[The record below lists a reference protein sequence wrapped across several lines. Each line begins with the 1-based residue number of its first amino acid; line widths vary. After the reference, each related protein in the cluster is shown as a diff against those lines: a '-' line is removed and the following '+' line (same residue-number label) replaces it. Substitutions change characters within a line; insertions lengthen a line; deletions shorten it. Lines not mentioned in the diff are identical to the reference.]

1 MSRASIDY
9 HLKSH
14 LQKLNFVMKNIFFFP
29 GYNVKQQRL
38 HIFPTVTYSVLL
50 RGAVLLKW
58 ELSVTEKQAS
68 PVVHVGLI
76 FMFQLLSHLNWHF
89 FIGGKVL
96 VRKKRGKGLRCGSK
110 KRFFLFNYMSD
121 LTSWFLIFDFYGP
134 VVQDTSWHSSFSKN
148 PQFLRN

>member
-1 MSRASIDY
+1 MSRALYWLSPQ
-9 HLKSH
+9 KSFAET
-14 LQKLNFVMKNIFFFP
+14 QFRDEKYFFFP

-68 PVVHVGLI
+68 PAIHVGLI
-76 FMFQLLSHLNWHF
+76 FLFQLLSHLNWHF
-89 FIGGKVL
+89 FTGGKVP

-110 KRFFLFNYMSD
+110 KRFSLFNYMSD

>member
-14 LQKLNFVMKNIFFFP
+14 LQKLNFMMKNIFFFP

-76 FMFQLLSHLNWHF
+76 FMFQLLSHLN
-89 FIGGKVL
+89 
-96 VRKKRGKGLRCGSK
+96 
-110 KRFFLFNYMSD
+110 
-121 LTSWFLIFDFYGP
+121 
-134 VVQDTSWHSSFSKN
+134 
-148 PQFLRN
+148 

>member
-14 LQKLNFVMKNIFFFP
+14 LQKLNFTMKNIFFFP
-29 GYNVKQQRL
+29 SYNVKRRRL
-38 HIFPTVTYSVLL
+38 HIFHTVTYSVLP

-58 ELSVTEKQAS
+58 EHSVTEKQAS
-68 PVVHVGLI
+68 PVIHVGLI

-96 VRKKRGKGLRCGSK
+96 VRKKHGKGMRCGSK
-110 KRFFLFNYMSD
+110 KRLSVFNYMSD
-121 LTSWFLIFDFYGP
+121 LTFWFLIFDFYGP